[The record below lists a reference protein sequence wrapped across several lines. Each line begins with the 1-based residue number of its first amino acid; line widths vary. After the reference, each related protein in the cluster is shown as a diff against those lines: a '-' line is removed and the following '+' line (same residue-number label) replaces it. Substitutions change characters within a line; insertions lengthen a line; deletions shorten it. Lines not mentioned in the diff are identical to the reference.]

1 MTVISASGVSSG
13 SSGVSSASVSLDTD
27 ALITAAVNARN
38 APADRIELNVTEA
51 EAKVSAYQELESLL
65 LALGDAADDL
75 RNPAS
80 ATESDAFDARSVSL
94 TASGSAEAT
103 DIMGA
108 SVGAGAEIGS
118 YSIVVEQ
125 VATVHKIASDSH
137 TSRDT
142 ALGLTGT
149 FSLGAGDSTAVS
161 IEITS
166 DMTLD
171 EIAAAINNVTDDS
184 GVKASLLKVTD
195 GSYMLVLSATQTN
208 QAISLSDSSGD
219 ALETLGLITANGD
232 IGNELQAAQP
242 AVFSIDGVEVT
253 RDSNEIDDL
262 IDEVTLYL
270 YAAEA
275 GTTITLDVGADLTG
289 VNAAISTFVDAY
301 NAVRDFILTQQAVE
315 SDGTVADDAVLY
327 GDALV
332 RSVSNDL
339 SALLSSLAG
348 SGANLASIGLT
359 LDEDN
364 KLQIDSTALAD
375 ALSSDLDAV
384 VDLFRFQATTSSS
397 KLAVIDN
404 GDAGTSIDFTL
415 DITVDSSGA
424 ITAASIDGDSSLF
437 KVAGTRIEGAEG
449 TAYEGIIFAYIGAE
463 SASVDVSITRGLAQ
477 KISDTITAYAGTY
490 SGADGSRIT
499 TQVNGLNDAV
509 TDMETEIS
517 NIQQRTEDYRTW
529 LTEYYAR
536 IEAQINAA
544 SRLREQ
550 LAILL
555 DSSDD

>member
-1 MTVISASGVSSG
+1 MTVISASSGSSG
-13 SSGVSSASVSLDTD
+13 TSGVSSASVSLDTD

-38 APADRIELNVTEA
+38 APADRIELKVTAA

-65 LALGDAADDL
+65 LTLGDAADDL

-80 ATESDAFDARSVSL
+80 TTENDAFDARSVSL
-94 TASGSAEAT
+94 TATGSTEAT
-103 DIMGA
+103 DVIGA
-108 SVGAGAEIGS
+108 SVGANAEIGS
-118 YSIVVEQ
+118 YAIVVEQ
-125 VATVHKIASDSH
+125 VATVHKIASDSQ

-142 ALGLTGT
+142 ALDLSGT
-149 FSLGAGDSTAVS
+149 ISLAAGDNTAVS
-161 IEITS
+161 INITS

-171 EIAAAINNVTDDS
+171 EVAAAINNVTDES
-184 GVKASLLKVTD
+184 GVKANVLKVTD
-195 GSYMLVLSATQTN
+195 GSYMLVLSGADTN
-208 QAISLSDSSGD
+208 QSIVVSDSSGN
-219 ALETLGLITANGD
+219 AAETLGLITASGD

-242 AVFSIDGVEVT
+242 AILTIDGVEVT

-262 IDEVTLYL
+262 VDEVTLYL
-270 YAAEA
+270 YGAAA

-289 VNAAISTFVDAY
+289 INTAISTFADAY
-301 NAVRDFILTQQAVE
+301 NAVRDFILSQQEVG
-315 SDGTVADDAVLY
+315 SDGTVPDDAVLY

-332 RSVSNDL
+332 RSVSSDL
-339 SALLSSLAG
+339 SALLSSLTG
-348 SGANLASIGLT
+348 SGANLAGIGIT

-375 ALSSDLDAV
+375 ALSSDLEAV
-384 VDLFRFQATTSSS
+384 MELFRFQATTSSS

-404 GDAGTSIDFTL
+404 GDAGASVDFTL
-415 DITVDSSGA
+415 DISVDSNGT
-424 ITAASIDGDSSLF
+424 ITSASVGGDSSLF
-437 KVAGTRIEGAEG
+437 NIAGTRIEGAEG

-477 KISDTITAYAGTY
+477 KISDTIADYAGTY
-490 SGADGSRIT
+490 AGADGSRIT
-499 TQVNGLNDAV
+499 TQVDSLNDSI
-509 TDMETEIS
+509 TDMETEVS

-550 LAILL
+550 LAVLL